1 MDSMYGF
8 HPKGKPTSEGLIP
21 PDCGSSIYSYQETI
35 FKQFVKKDDEDTK
48 KALIDYA
55 KKYVET
61 KNNYIRLLFLDQDI
75 AEAIIDLGIK
85 EYLRRRECL
94 EK

>member
-1 MDSMYGF
+1 MYK
-8 HPKGKPTSEGLIP
+8 PKGKETSEGLIP
-21 PDCGSSIYSYQETI
+21 PDCNSSVYSYQETI
-35 FKQFVKKDDEDTK
+35 FKQFVKKNDEDTK

-61 KNNYIRLLFLDQDI
+61 KNKRVRFLFLDQDI
-75 AEAIIDLGIK
+75 AEEIINLGIK

-94 EK
+94 KK